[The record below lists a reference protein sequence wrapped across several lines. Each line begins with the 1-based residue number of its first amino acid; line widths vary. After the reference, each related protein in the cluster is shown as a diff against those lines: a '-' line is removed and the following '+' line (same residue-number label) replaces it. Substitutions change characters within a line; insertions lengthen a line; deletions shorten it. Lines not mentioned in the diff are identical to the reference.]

1 MTKLKGNGVSSGIAI
16 AKVHQFKL
24 NNMFAMHKYATDKAF
39 EIKRLGDA
47 LYKADKELEN
57 LTKQAEERIGD
68 EHAQIFRAQQ
78 MMIKDPEMIK
88 NAHVKI
94 NDFNLDA
101 AYAFKQ
107 TMSEMIDMFELSDNP
122 YIKER
127 ISDLE
132 DISNRV
138 LHILSGKTHS
148 LYVFNEDVILV
159 ATDLVPSETINLD
172 TTFIKGIVI
181 EKGSKTSHSAILARN
196 LGIPAITGVDV
207 SKIHHDTLAIIDGH
221 TGDILLEPSEDTIK
235 TYQTKQQEAL
245 KLQSTYETI
254 KDLKTATIDHHEVHL
269 AANIGVD
276 LDIQEALDANA
287 SGIGLLRTE
296 NQYLESDDFPTEDE
310 LFIFYEKVATSFET
324 NEVTIRTL
332 DIGGD
337 KNLSYLNMR
346 KELNPFLGN
355 RAIRYSLSYPSLFK
369 TQLRAILR
377 ANKHQNIKVMFPM
390 ISTLKEL
397 MDAKKI
403 LDETYQALKIEG
415 HEVNY
420 PKIGMMVEVP
430 SAALGIEK
438 FLPHIDFISIGT
450 NDLIQY
456 MFAAD
461 RMNERVAYLYQPYN
475 PILLSTI
482 KSMIDKANKHGIIV
496 SVCGEMAG
504 HKAQSLLLIGLG
516 IKHLSMHANL
526 ILENKYLI
534 SKTTYKALEEIA
546 EKALLLDYPYEV
558 EALINTYIKG
568 LKY

>member
-1 MTKLKGNGVSSGIAI
+1 MIKLKGNGVSSGIAI

-24 NNMFAMHKYATDKAF
+24 NNMLSINKYATNKAL
-39 EIKRLGDA
+39 EIKRLDEA
-47 LYKADKELEN
+47 LIKADKELEN

-68 EHAQIFRAQQ
+68 EHAQIFSAQQ
-78 MMIKDPEMIK
+78 MMLKDPEMIK
-88 NAHVKI
+88 NAQVKI

-107 TMSEMIDMFELSDNP
+107 TMSEMIDLFELSDNP

-138 LHILSGKTHS
+138 LHILSGKVHS
-148 LYVFNEDVILV
+148 HYVFNEDVILV

-221 TGDILLEPSEDTIK
+221 TGDILLEPCEDTIK

-310 LFIFYEKVATSFET
+310 LFGFYEKVSTSF
-324 NEVTIRTL
+324 NDKDVTIRTL

-377 ANKHQNIKVMFPM
+377 ANKHQNIKIMFPM

-430 SAALGIEK
+430 SAAIGIEK

-482 KSMIDKANKHGIIV
+482 KSMIDKTNKHGIIV

-546 EKALLLDYPYEV
+546 EKALLLDHPYEV